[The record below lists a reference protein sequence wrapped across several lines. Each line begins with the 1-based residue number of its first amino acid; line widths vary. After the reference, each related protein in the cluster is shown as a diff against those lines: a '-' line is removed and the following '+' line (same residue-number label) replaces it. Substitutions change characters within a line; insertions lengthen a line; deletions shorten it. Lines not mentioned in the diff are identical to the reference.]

1 MSCAIES
8 LATAAR
14 KAMWALFP
22 RFKLA
27 GITDISIKLRMFSCL
42 VVPIMEYCSEVWGP
56 DLLFSCDTLDKLWDN
71 ELQKI
76 QNINKTNKNLRCGN
90 RKGRLSRNDQTHHRM
105 GPKTMESIPPS
116 KRNTQADIQLRT
128 RQTNKQKFKVR
139 QPQRAA
145 KSKTK
150 GASESK

>member
-42 VVPIMEYCSEVWGP
+42 VVPIMEYCTIG
-56 DLLFSCDTLDKLWDN
+56 
-71 ELQKI
+71 
-76 QNINKTNKNLRCGN
+76 
-90 RKGRLSRNDQTHHRM
+90 
-105 GPKTMESIPPS
+105 
-116 KRNTQADIQLRT
+116 
-128 RQTNKQKFKVR
+128 
-139 QPQRAA
+139 
-145 KSKTK
+145 KSY
-150 GASESK
+150 